1 MLSSNVFPLYKYV
14 EYQNLRLW
22 IRSTLNTKDMDKLYY
37 ITNTINE
44 WQSKTSGFFKSLD
57 EAMKALEECC
67 DWYRPKGTG
76 CIWEVE
82 FGLNKRAKLVYEKY

>member
-1 MLSSNVFPLYKYV
+1 MA
-14 EYQNLRLW
+14 
-22 IRSTLNTKDMDKLYY
+22 MDKLYY

-57 EAMKALEECC
+57 EAMEALEECC
-67 DWYRPKGTG
+67 DWYRSTGTG

-82 FGLNKRAKLVYEKY
+82 FGLNKKPKLVYGKY